1 MIFTKVAI
9 GFGVVAAALL
19 FWMAV
24 SGVAVATE
32 LLVSALAIVVLI
44 AGGNWLSGR
53 RGRPGAG
60 PPPGPGQVPGGPG
73 AGGPETGAGG
83 R

>member
-9 GFGVVAAALL
+9 GLGVVAAALL

-53 RGRPGAG
+53 RGRPPAG
-60 PPPGPGQVPGGPG
+60 PPPGHGQVPGGPG
-73 AGGPETGAGG
+73 AGGPERGAGG